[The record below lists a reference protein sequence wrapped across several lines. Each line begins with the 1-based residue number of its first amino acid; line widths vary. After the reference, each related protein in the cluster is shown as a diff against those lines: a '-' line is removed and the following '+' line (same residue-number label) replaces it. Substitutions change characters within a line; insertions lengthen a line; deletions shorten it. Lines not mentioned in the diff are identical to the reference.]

1 MTSSSSLSAS
11 SSFPLSS
18 TSSSVAS
25 ARRNIRTGQVLT
37 ALALVLLAGHYVRA
51 IQYTPVEAAQGLAQK
66 IFYVH
71 VPAAWSAFLAF
82 GLVGICSALFLWL
95 HDRRLDLFAEASAE
109 VGTVLTFIVLTTG
122 PLWGKPI
129 WGTWWQWEVRLTSTL
144 FLFFLFIGYMTL
156 RRAVFDPLERARY
169 SAVVGIMG
177 ALLLPFIHV
186 SVYMFRTIHPKPVIL
201 KPDAPSLPGSMLST
215 LLMGFGIFTLLYL
228 GMVLMRY
235 GIAKLREEKEA
246 RHADAAA

>member
-11 SSFPLSS
+11 SSFPQSS
-18 TSSSVAS
+18 TNSPVVA
-25 ARRNIRTGQVLT
+25 ARKSIRLGQALT
-37 ALALVLLAGHYVRA
+37 LLAFVALAAHYVRA
-51 IQYTPVEAAQGLAQK
+51 IQYTPIEATQGLAQK

-82 GLVGICSALFLWL
+82 GIVGVCSALFLWL

-109 VGTVLTFIVLTTG
+109 VGTVLTLIVLTTG

-144 FLFFLFIGYMTL
+144 FLFFLMVGYLTL
-156 RRAVFDPLERARY
+156 RRSIFDPLERARY
-169 SAVVGIMG
+169 SAVVGILG
-177 ALLLPFIHV
+177 AMLVPFIHL

-201 KPDAPSLPGSMLST
+201 NPEGPTLPGSMLST
-215 LLMGFGIFTLLYL
+215 LLEGVALMTVMYL
-228 GMVLMRY
+228 GLVLIRY
-235 GIAKLREEKEA
+235 GIGRLQDEKEA
-246 RHADAAA
+246 RHAAQG

>member
-1 MTSSSSLSAS
+1 MARGNLKAGRII
-11 SSFPLSS
+11 
-18 TSSSVAS
+18 VA
-25 ARRNIRTGQVLT
+25 VCLL
-37 ALALVLLAGHYVRA
+37 ALAFHYVRVF
-51 IQYTPVEAAQGLAQK
+51 QYTPTEAAQGLAQK

-71 VPAAWSAFLAF
+71 VPAAWSAFLAYF
-82 GLVGICSALFLWL
+82 VVGVCSALFLWL

-144 FLFFLFIGYMTL
+144 FLFFLFLGYMTL
-156 RRAVFDPLERARY
+156 RKAVFDPLERARY

-201 KPDAPSLPGSMLST
+201 KPDAPSLPGSMLGT
-215 LLMGFGIFTLLYL
+215 LLEGVAIFTLLYVGL
-228 GMVLMRY
+228 TLVRY
-235 GIAKLREEKEA
+235 GLARLQEEKEV
-246 RHADAAA
+246 RHAAAA

>member
-1 MTSSSSLSAS
+1 M
-11 SSFPLSS
+11 
-18 TSSSVAS
+18 
-25 ARRNIRTGQVLT
+25 VLVGFA
-37 ALALVLLAGHYVRA
+37 ALALHYVRA
-51 IQYTPVEAAQGLAQK
+51 IQFTPVEAMQGLAQK

-71 VPAAWSAFLAF
+71 VPAAWCAFLAY
-82 GLVGICSALFLWL
+82 GLVGICSALFLFL

-144 FLFFLFIGYMTL
+144 FLFFLFVGYLTL

-169 SAVVGIMG
+169 SAVVGILG
-177 ALLLPFIHV
+177 ALLIPFIHL

-201 KPDAPSLPGSMLST
+201 KPDAPSLPGSMLAT
-215 LLMGFGIFTLLYL
+215 LLEGVAIFTVLYIGL
-228 GMVLMRY
+228 VLVRY
-235 GIAKLREEKEA
+235 GIGRLQELREA
-246 RHADAAA
+246 RLAAAA

>member
-18 TSSSVAS
+18 TSSPVAA
-25 ARRNIRTGQVLT
+25 ARGNLKWGRIFALV
-37 ALALVLLAGHYVRA
+37 ALALLAAHYVRVFN
-51 IQYTPVEAAQGLAQK
+51 YTPVEATQGLAQK

-71 VPAAWSAFLAF
+71 VPAAWSAFLAYF
-82 GLVGICSALFLWL
+82 VVGICSALFLWL
-95 HDRRLDLFAEASAE
+95 QDRRLDLFAEASAE

-144 FLFFLFIGYMTL
+144 FLFFLFLGYMTL
-156 RRAVFDPLERARY
+156 RKAVFDPLERARY

-177 ALLLPFIHV
+177 ALLVPFIHV

-201 KPDAPSLPGSMLST
+201 KPEAPSLPGSMLST

-228 GMVLMRY
+228 GLTLVRY
-235 GIAKLREEKEA
+235 GIGRLNEEKEA
-246 RHADAAA
+246 RLADAA